1 MVCKLLTAIRA
12 DKVFF
17 CQKDGQ
23 QCLVVKRMNTDLNL
37 GADVVVCPTVREY
50 DGLAMSSRNVNL
62 NADERKAAAVLYRS
76 LSMSRKLYD
85 DGVADTNEIKR
96 QMLELIEQ
104 EPLARVDY
112 VSIADGNTLE
122 ELCELHQPAMISLAV
137 HIGKTRLIDNI
148 VI

>member
-1 MVCKLLTAIRA
+1 MNGKCRGCRLAG
-12 DKVFF
+12 FF
-17 CQKDGQ
+17 GAPGGQ
-23 QCLVVKRMNTDLNL
+23 
-37 GADVVVCPTVREY
+37 G
-50 DGLAMSSRNVNL
+50 G
-62 NADERKAAAVLYRS
+62 
-76 LSMSRKLYD
+76 D

-104 EPLARVDY
+104 EPLARIDY

-122 ELCELHQPAMISLAV
+122 ELGELHQPAMISLAV